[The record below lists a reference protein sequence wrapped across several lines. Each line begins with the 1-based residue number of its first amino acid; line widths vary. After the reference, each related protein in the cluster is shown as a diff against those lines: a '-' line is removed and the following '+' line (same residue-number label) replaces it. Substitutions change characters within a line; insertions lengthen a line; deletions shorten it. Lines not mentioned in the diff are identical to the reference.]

1 MLFDMGNREALLE
14 GAKRC
19 LLEKGYAKTTARDIA
34 DAAGVSLAA
43 IGYHYGSKES
53 LLEQAFM
60 VAMEEWFADDE
71 AEPEPGA
78 ERPEQTEPTERPRGE
93 ERAAPGEPGDQ
104 GRVGPLG
111 TVPGRPSGSVE
122 EFRAFFESVI
132 ATFPHQRPLL
142 RLNLEMGLEGMN
154 HPDLGAFMSSA
165 MQLGREAFAISPG
178 GLDPKRDGE
187 LAQQVGAFYSVL
199 MTGIIAQYLMDRE
212 RFPTASDLAEG
223 LRYIAER
230 ALKA

>member
-19 LLEKGYAKTTARDIA
+19 LLEKGYSRTTARDIA

-60 VAMEEWFADDE
+60 AAMEDWFDDE
-71 AEPEPGA
+71 KQELREEAQEAREVKAQKAE
-78 ERPEQTEPTERPRGE
+78 
-93 ERAAPGEPGDQ
+93 AAPAADPIE
-104 GRVGPLG
+104 R
-111 TVPGRPSGSVE
+111 
-122 EFRAFFESVI
+122 FRDFFGAVI
-132 ATFPHQRPLL
+132 ATFPEQQPLL
-142 RLNLEMGLEGMN
+142 RLNIEMGLEAGHN
-154 HPDLGAFMSSA
+154 PALATFMA
-165 MQLGREAFAISPG
+165 AAVQLGREGLAENLA

-199 MTGIIAQYLMDRE
+199 MTGIVAQYLIDRE
-212 RFPTASDLAEG
+212 RFPSADDLAEG
-223 LRYIAER
+223 LRYVAER
-230 ALKA
+230 AHNA

>member
-19 LLEKGYAKTTARDIA
+19 LLEKGYSKTTARDIA

-60 VAMEEWFADDE
+60 AAMEDWLDDDAQAAHDEEAGGSIERFRSYFAD
-71 AEPEPGA
+71 
-78 ERPEQTEPTERPRGE
+78 
-93 ERAAPGEPGDQ
+93 
-104 GRVGPLG
+104 
-111 TVPGRPSGSVE
+111 
-122 EFRAFFESVI
+122 VI
-132 ATFPHQRPLL
+132 ATFPEQKPLL
-142 RLNLEMGLEGMN
+142 RLNLEMGLEAAN
-154 HPDLGAFMSSA
+154 NPSLGTFMSHA
-165 MQLGREAFAISPG
+165 IQLGREGLAAEIG
-178 GLDPKRDGE
+178 GLDAERDGE

-199 MTGIIAQYLMDRE
+199 MTGIVAQYLMDRE
-212 RFPTASDLAEG
+212 RFPSADDLTEG

-230 ALKA
+230 AHNA

>member
-19 LLEKGYAKTTARDIA
+19 LLEKGYSRTTARDIA

-60 VAMEEWFADDE
+60 AAMEDWFDDE
-71 AEPEPGA
+71 KPEPG
-78 ERPEQTEPTERPRGE
+78 EEPGE
-93 ERAAPGEPGDQ
+93 ESRQEPAG
-104 GRVGPLG
+104 
-111 TVPGRPSGSVE
+111 GSIE
-122 EFRAFFESVI
+122 QFRAFFADVI
-132 ATFPHQRPLL
+132 ATFPAQKPLM
-142 RLNLEMGLEGMN
+142 RLNLEMGLEAEHN
-154 HPDLGAFMSSA
+154 PALATFMSYA
-165 MQLGREAFAISPG
+165 VQLGREGLAENLG

-199 MTGIIAQYLMDRE
+199 MTGIVAQYLADRE
-212 RFPTASDLAEG
+212 RFPSAEDLAAG
-223 LRYIAER
+223 LRYVAER
-230 ALKA
+230 AHNA

>member
-19 LLEKGYAKTTARDIA
+19 LLEKGYSRTTARDIA

-60 VAMEEWFADDE
+60 AAMEDWFDDE
-71 AEPEPGA
+71 KPEPG
-78 ERPEQTEPTERPRGE
+78 EEPGE
-93 ERAAPGEPGDQ
+93 ESHEEPAG
-104 GRVGPLG
+104 
-111 TVPGRPSGSVE
+111 GSIE
-122 EFRAFFESVI
+122 QFRAFFADVI
-132 ATFPHQRPLL
+132 ATFPAQKPLM
-142 RLNLEMGLEGMN
+142 RLNLEMGLEAEHN
-154 HPDLGAFMSSA
+154 PALATFMSYA
-165 MQLGREAFAISPG
+165 VQLGREGLAENLG

-199 MTGIIAQYLMDRE
+199 MTGIVAQYLADRE
-212 RFPTASDLAEG
+212 RFPSAEDLAAG
-223 LRYIAER
+223 LRYVAER
-230 ALKA
+230 AHNA

>member
-19 LLEKGYAKTTARDIA
+19 LLEKGYSRTTARDIA

-60 VAMEEWFADDE
+60 AAMEEWFDDE
-71 AEPEPGA
+71 KQEAHQEPAGGSI
-78 ERPEQTEPTERPRGE
+78 ER
-93 ERAAPGEPGDQ
+93 
-104 GRVGPLG
+104 
-111 TVPGRPSGSVE
+111 
-122 EFRAFFESVI
+122 FRAFFADVI
-132 ATFPHQRPLL
+132 ASFPEQKRLL
-142 RLNLEMGLEGMN
+142 RLNIEMGLETEN
-154 HPDLGAFMSSA
+154 NSSLATFMSYA
-165 MQLGREAFAISPG
+165 VQLGREGLAENPG

-199 MTGIIAQYLMDRE
+199 MTGIVAQYLMDRE
-212 RFPTASDLAEG
+212 RFPSADDLTEG
-223 LRYIAER
+223 LRYIVER
-230 ALKA
+230 AHNA

>member
-19 LLEKGYAKTTARDIA
+19 LLEKGYSRTTARDIA

-60 VAMEEWFADDE
+60 AAMEDWFDDE
-71 AEPEPGA
+71 KQELHEEPA
-78 ERPEQTEPTERPRGE
+78 
-93 ERAAPGEPGDQ
+93 
-104 GRVGPLG
+104 
-111 TVPGRPSGSVE
+111 SGSIE
-122 EFRAFFESVI
+122 QFRAFFAEVI
-132 ATFPHQRPLL
+132 ATFPEQRPLM
-142 RLNLEMGLEGMN
+142 RLNLEMGLETEN
-154 HPDLGAFMSSA
+154 NPALATFMSYA
-165 MQLGREAFAISPG
+165 VQLGREGLAENLG

-199 MTGIIAQYLMDRE
+199 MTGIIAQYLADRE
-212 RFPTASDLAEG
+212 RFPSAQDLAAG
-223 LRYIAER
+223 LRYVAER
-230 ALKA
+230 AHNA

>member
-19 LLEKGYAKTTARDIA
+19 LLEKGYSRTTARDIA

-60 VAMEEWFADDE
+60 AAMEDWFDDE
-71 AEPEPGA
+71 KQEPG
-78 ERPEQTEPTERPRGE
+78 EEPGE
-93 ERAAPGEPGDQ
+93 ESREEPAG
-104 GRVGPLG
+104 
-111 TVPGRPSGSVE
+111 GSIE
-122 EFRAFFESVI
+122 QFRAFFADVI
-132 ATFPHQRPLL
+132 ATFPAQKPLM
-142 RLNLEMGLEGMN
+142 RLNLEMGLEAEHN
-154 HPDLGAFMSSA
+154 PALATFMSYA
-165 MQLGREAFAISPG
+165 VQLGREGLAENLG

-199 MTGIIAQYLMDRE
+199 MTGIVAQYLADRE
-212 RFPTASDLAEG
+212 RFPSAEDLAAG
-223 LRYIAER
+223 LRYVAER
-230 ALKA
+230 AHNA

>member
-19 LLEKGYAKTTARDIA
+19 LLEKGYSRTTARDIA

-60 VAMEEWFADDE
+60 AAMEEWFDDE
-71 AEPEPGA
+71 KQEAHRKPAGGSI
-78 ERPEQTEPTERPRGE
+78 ER
-93 ERAAPGEPGDQ
+93 
-104 GRVGPLG
+104 
-111 TVPGRPSGSVE
+111 
-122 EFRAFFESVI
+122 FRAFFADVI
-132 ATFPHQRPLL
+132 ATFPEQQPLL
-142 RLNLEMGLEGMN
+142 RLNLEMGLETQN
-154 HPDLGAFMSSA
+154 NPALGTFMASA
-165 MQLGREAFAISPG
+165 IQLGREGLAESLG
-178 GLDPKRDGE
+178 GLDPQRDGE

-199 MTGIIAQYLMDRE
+199 MTGIVAQYLMDRE
-212 RFPTASDLAEG
+212 RFPSADDLAEG

-230 ALKA
+230 AQNA

>member
-19 LLEKGYAKTTARDIA
+19 LLEKGYSRTTARDIA

-60 VAMEEWFADDE
+60 AAMEEWFDDE
-71 AEPEPGA
+71 KQEAHQEPAGGSI
-78 ERPEQTEPTERPRGE
+78 ER
-93 ERAAPGEPGDQ
+93 
-104 GRVGPLG
+104 
-111 TVPGRPSGSVE
+111 
-122 EFRAFFESVI
+122 FRAFFADVI
-132 ATFPHQRPLL
+132 ASFPEQKRLL
-142 RLNLEMGLEGMN
+142 RLNIEMGLETEN
-154 HPDLGAFMSSA
+154 NSSLATFMSYA
-165 MQLGREAFAISPG
+165 VQLGREGLAENPG

-199 MTGIIAQYLMDRE
+199 MTGIVAQYLMDRE
-212 RFPTASDLAEG
+212 RFPSADDLAEG
-223 LRYIAER
+223 LRYVAER
-230 ALKA
+230 AHNA

>member
-19 LLEKGYAKTTARDIA
+19 LLEKGYSRTTARDIA

-60 VAMEEWFADDE
+60 AAMDEWFDDE
-71 AEPEPGA
+71 KQELHEQAEGA
-78 ERPEQTEPTERPRGE
+78 EQAETAQGAPAVDSIERM
-93 ERAAPGEPGDQ
+93 
-104 GRVGPLG
+104 
-111 TVPGRPSGSVE
+111 
-122 EFRAFFESVI
+122 RAFFGEVI
-132 ATFPHQRPLL
+132 ATFPEQRPLL
-142 RLNLEMGLEGMN
+142 RLNIEMGLEAEN
-154 HPDLGAFMSSA
+154 NSALAAFMA
-165 MQLGREAFAISPG
+165 AAVQLGREGLAENLG

-199 MTGIIAQYLMDRE
+199 MTGLVAQYLIDRE
-212 RFPTASDLAEG
+212 RFPSADDLAAG
-223 LRYIAER
+223 LRYVAER
-230 ALKA
+230 AHNA

>member
-19 LLEKGYAKTTARDIA
+19 LLEKGYSKTTARDIA

-60 VAMEEWFADDE
+60 AAMEDWFDDE
-71 AEPEPGA
+71 KQELHEEPS
-78 ERPEQTEPTERPRGE
+78 
-93 ERAAPGEPGDQ
+93 
-104 GRVGPLG
+104 
-111 TVPGRPSGSVE
+111 SGSIE
-122 EFRAFFESVI
+122 QFQAFFAEVI
-132 ATFPHQRPLL
+132 ATFPEQRPLM
-142 RLNLEMGLEGMN
+142 RLNMEMGLEAEHN
-154 HPDLGAFMSSA
+154 PALATFMSA
-165 MQLGREAFAISPG
+165 AVQFGREGLAENLG

-199 MTGIIAQYLMDRE
+199 MTGIIAQYLADRE
-212 RFPTASDLAEG
+212 RFPSAQDLAAG
-223 LRYIAER
+223 LRYVAER
-230 ALKA
+230 AHNA

>member
-19 LLEKGYAKTTARDIA
+19 LLEKGYSRTTARDIA

-60 VAMEEWFADDE
+60 AAMEDWFDDE
-71 AEPEPGA
+71 KQEPRE
-78 ERPEQTEPTERPRGE
+78 EPTG
-93 ERAAPGEPGDQ
+93 
-104 GRVGPLG
+104 
-111 TVPGRPSGSVE
+111 GSIE
-122 EFRAFFESVI
+122 QFRAFFSEVI
-132 ATFPHQRPLL
+132 ATFPEQKPLL
-142 RLNLEMGLEGMN
+142 RLNVEMGLETEHN
-154 HPDLGAFMSSA
+154 PALATFMSYA
-165 MQLGREAFAISPG
+165 VQLGREGLAADLG

-199 MTGIIAQYLMDRE
+199 MTGVVAQYLMDRE
-212 RFPTASDLAEG
+212 RFPSADDLAEG
-223 LRYIAER
+223 LRYVAER
-230 ALKA
+230 AHNA

>member
-19 LLEKGYAKTTARDIA
+19 LLEKGYSRTTARDIA

-60 VAMEEWFADDE
+60 AAMEDWFDDE
-71 AEPEPGA
+71 KQEPVAETREEPAGGSI
-78 ERPEQTEPTERPRGE
+78 EQ
-93 ERAAPGEPGDQ
+93 
-104 GRVGPLG
+104 
-111 TVPGRPSGSVE
+111 
-122 EFRAFFESVI
+122 FRAFFADVI
-132 ATFPHQRPLL
+132 ATFPAQKPLM
-142 RLNLEMGLEGMN
+142 RLNLEMGLEAEHN
-154 HPDLGAFMSSA
+154 PALATFMSYA
-165 MQLGREAFAISPG
+165 VQLGREGLAENLG

-199 MTGIIAQYLMDRE
+199 MTGLVAQYLIDRE
-212 RFPTASDLAEG
+212 RFPSADDLAAG
-223 LRYIAER
+223 LRYVAER
-230 ALKA
+230 AHNA